1 MSEKGDLRS
10 IFSGIETKENFRIS
24 GANSLA
30 GGSINE
36 VYLLKTTAG
45 ERVLKINDSDKFPE
59 MFKAEKEGL
68 TALKNSKTI
77 DVPKVYSCGKS
88 GKYSYLLLE
97 YKAKGSKAP
106 DFWEKFAK
114 NLAALHQ
121 TTSGEFG
128 FYASNYIGSLP
139 QYNGREKSAA
149 DFYINQR
156 LEPQLKMA
164 SQRGFSFKNTN
175 RIFKNISKE
184 IPAEPPALIHGD
196 LWGGNYLVNEQG
208 EPCLIDPAVCYGPR
222 EMDLAMMKLIGGF
235 SEEVFERYNEY
246 YPLKMGFQER
256 IPLWQLYYLLVHL
269 NIFGSSYHSRVKSIL
284 DSYS

>member
-1 MSEKGDLRS
+1 MSEKGDFRS
-10 IFSGIETKENFRIS
+10 IFSGIEANENFRIS
-24 GANSLA
+24 GVTSLA

-36 VYLLKTTAG
+36 VYLLKSTAG

-59 MFKAEKEGL
+59 MFEAEKEGL
-68 TALKNSKTI
+68 RALKNSRKI

-88 GKYSYLLLE
+88 GNYSYLLLE
-97 YKAKGSKAP
+97 YKAEGTKAP

-114 NLAALHQ
+114 NLAALHR
-121 TTSGEFG
+121 TTSEEFG
-128 FYASNYIGSLP
+128 FHASNYIGSLP

-164 SQRGFSFKNTN
+164 SERGFSFKHTA
-175 RIFKNISKE
+175 RILKNISEE
-184 IPAEPPALIHGD
+184 IPEEPPALIHGD

-222 EMDLAMMKLIGGF
+222 EMDLAMMKLFGGF
-235 SEEVFERYNEY
+235 SAEVFEKYNEIH
-246 YPLKMGFQER
+246 PLKMRFQER
-256 IPLWQLYYLLVHL
+256 VTLWQLYYLLVHL